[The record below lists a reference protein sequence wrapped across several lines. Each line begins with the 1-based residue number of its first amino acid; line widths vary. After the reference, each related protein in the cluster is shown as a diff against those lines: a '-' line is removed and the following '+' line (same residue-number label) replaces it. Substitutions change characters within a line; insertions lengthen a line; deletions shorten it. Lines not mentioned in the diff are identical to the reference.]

1 MREQDSINQEQ
12 QLRELLDKLIERA
25 KEDIENVSRD
35 LKQSETDVFAL
46 VVADVWSETLERDVN
61 DIRDIIWEL
70 RGEIDV

>member
-1 MREQDSINQEQ
+1 MTQEQDIQIEQ
-12 QLRELLDKLIERA
+12 QLRKLLNKLIESV
-25 KEDIENVSRD
+25 KEDIENVSKD

-46 VVADVWSETLERDVN
+46 VAADVWSEALERDVN